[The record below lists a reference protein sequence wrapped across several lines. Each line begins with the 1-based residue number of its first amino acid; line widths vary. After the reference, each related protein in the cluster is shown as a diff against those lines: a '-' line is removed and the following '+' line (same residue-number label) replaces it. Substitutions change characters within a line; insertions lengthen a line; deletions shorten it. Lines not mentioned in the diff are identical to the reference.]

1 MNWAIEESK
10 KDGVSIR
17 PLHWSFHK
25 TLALAVVEANL
36 KHAPDVVTE
45 TGSLTN
51 SQTFLSFFL
60 ALTPVA
66 FCKKWYDVEWN
77 NENDQRVY
85 FELKDWP
92 VKWLVVVAQLE
103 DRLLWAPE
111 SPSRWIFLTRFERT
125 LVRRILKSDLKHYLH
140 LFKTPFL

>member
-60 ALTPVA
+60 PQKCA
-66 FCKKWYDVEWN
+66 FFTNKC
-77 NENDQRVY
+77 
-85 FELKDWP
+85 
-92 VKWLVVVAQLE
+92 A
-103 DRLLWAPE
+103 
-111 SPSRWIFLTRFERT
+111 FLQKR
-125 LVRRILKSDLKHYLH
+125 
-140 LFKTPFL
+140 